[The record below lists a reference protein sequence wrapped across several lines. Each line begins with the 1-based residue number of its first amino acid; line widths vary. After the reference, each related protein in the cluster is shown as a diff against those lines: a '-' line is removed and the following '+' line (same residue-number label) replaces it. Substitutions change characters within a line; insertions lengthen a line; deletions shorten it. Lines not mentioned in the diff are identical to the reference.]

1 MTTITIID
9 YGTSN
14 LASMKNMLKKLGIAS
29 RFATTAGDVM
39 TAEKIILP
47 GVGAFDAGMRT
58 LKASG
63 MVDALNVKVLEERV
77 PILGVCLGMQMMG
90 KASEEGRE
98 GGLGWVDARAI
109 QFRSQDH
116 PGMRVPHMGWNE
128 ACGVKLSPI
137 LADPPERLRFYFAN
151 SYHVVCDD
159 PVDVLLETDY
169 AGFHFTS
176 ALEKGNILG
185 AQFHPEKSHRY
196 GMWFLNNFALR
207 V

>member
-1 MTTITIID
+1 MTPITIID

-14 LASMKNMLKKLGIAS
+14 LGSMKNMLKKLGVAS
-29 RFATTAGDVM
+29 RYATTADEVM
-39 TAEKIILP
+39 AAEKIILP

-63 MVDALNVKVLEERV
+63 MVEALNFKVIEEQI

-90 KASEEGRE
+90 LASEEGSE
-98 GGLGWVDARAI
+98 AGLGWIDARAI
-109 QFRSQDH
+109 QFRSQDY

-128 ACGVKLSPI
+128 ARGVKSSPVLSE
-137 LADPPERLRFYFAN
+137 PPERLRFYFAN
-151 SYHVVCDD
+151 SYHVVCAD
-159 PVDVLLETDY
+159 PADALLETEY

-176 ALEKGNILG
+176 ALERSHIRG

-196 GMWFLNNFALR
+196 GMWFLNNFALKA
-207 V
+207 

>member
-1 MTTITIID
+1 MSTITIID

-14 LASMKNMLKKLGIAS
+14 LGSMKNMLKKLGVAS
-29 RFATTAGDVM
+29 RLATTADEVM
-39 TAEKIILP
+39 EAEKIILP

-63 MVDALNVKVLEERV
+63 MVEALHVKVLEQRV

-90 KASEEGRE
+90 LASEEGSE
-98 GGLGWVDARAI
+98 AGLGWVDARSVR
-109 QFRSQDH
+109 FRSQDH

-128 ACGVKLSPI
+128 VRGQKPSPLLSE
-137 LADPPERLRFYFAN
+137 PPERLRFYFAN
-151 SYHVVCDD
+151 SYHVVCAD
-159 PVDVLLETDY
+159 PADVLLETDY

-176 ALEKGNILG
+176 AFEKGHIRG

-196 GMWFLNNFALR
+196 GMWFLNNFASR
-207 V
+207 T